1 MKEEKLE
8 LVNERGENIFSIL
21 NDIFEFGSFLKGD
34 NQEKKKNNKE
44 DKQKSLKN
52 YINSYNKTAKSQ
64 EAKKEILQYFCDA
77 LNKVIPKNKRY
88 KIKKFRKN
96 WK

>member
-21 NDIFEFGSFLKGD
+21 SDIFEFGSFLKGD
-34 NQEKKKNNKE
+34 NQEKKNNKE

-52 YINSYNKTAKSQ
+52 YINSYNKTTKSQ
-64 EAKKEILQYFCDA
+64 EAKKKYYNISVML
-77 LNKVIPKNKRY
+77 
-88 KIKKFRKN
+88 
-96 WK
+96 

>member
-8 LVNERGENIFSIL
+8 FVNERGENIFSIL
-21 NDIFEFGSFLKGD
+21 SDIFEFGSFLKGD

-52 YINSYNKTAKSQ
+52 YINSTIKQLNHKKQKKKYYNISVM
-64 EAKKEILQYFCDA
+64 L
-77 LNKVIPKNKRY
+77 
-88 KIKKFRKN
+88 
-96 WK
+96 